1 MRSTVT
7 IRVAIAAATIGL
19 ASVAAA
25 AQIVSPDAP
34 PHHPI
39 TQEAVAFLSPEQ
51 ITVPAGKPSPV
62 AMHFRIAQG
71 LHINSHTPSG
81 DSLIPTVFS
90 IPADRSVR
98 LETAGYPDGT
108 DITLALDP
116 KTKLSVYTG
125 DFTITARI
133 VSTPGHHT
141 VDAKLRYQAC
151 DRNECMPPKT
161 ISVPIDV
168 TAN

>member
-1 MRSTVT
+1 MNGAEK
-7 IRVAIAAATIGL
+7 IIAGITGFAMACLAAH
-19 ASVAAA
+19 
-25 AQIVSPDAP
+25 AQIVSPNAFHRTSP
-34 PHHPI
+34 S
-39 TQEAVAFLSPEQ
+39 EAVAFLAPEQ
-51 ITVPAGKPSPV
+51 VAIPAGKPSRV
-62 AMHFRIAQG
+62 ALHFRIAPG

-81 DSLIPTVFS
+81 ESLIATVFS
-90 IPADRSVR
+90 IPAGGGVR
-98 LETAGYPDGT
+98 LDAADYPAGT

-125 DFTITARI
+125 DFTIDARLI
-133 VSTPGHHT
+133 AARGHHT

-161 ISVPIDV
+161 ITVPIDV